1 MLNNL
6 QQKHFKTSLKRVIQ
20 KTEEATGDLVGNKI
34 AYKIAGVLE
43 NSEKVTNE
51 HNKEIPKERYI

>member
-20 KTEEATGDLVGNKI
+20 KTEEATGDLIRNKI
-34 AYKIAGVLE
+34 AYKIAGFLE